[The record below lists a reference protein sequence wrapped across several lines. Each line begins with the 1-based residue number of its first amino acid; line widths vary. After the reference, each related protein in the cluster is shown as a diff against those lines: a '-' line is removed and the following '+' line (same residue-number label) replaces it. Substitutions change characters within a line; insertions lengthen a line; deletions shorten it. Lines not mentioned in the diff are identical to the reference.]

1 MALWANLGA
10 DITVTGP
17 AMDSIQSMSKP
28 TNSRVRKR
36 HINFAIFMCLVSV
49 IYFVIMPVLFAGQ
62 GYYTSVMTTMAGI
75 SFISMGVWLTFVIGR
90 INLAQAGFALIGS
103 YTTGILMS
111 KLEFS
116 FWLCL
121 PLSGIVAA
129 CFGFLIGWPVL
140 RLKGV
145 YFAMI
150 TLSLTEAARLSALS
164 FPALTNGPRGIVDL
178 PLPGELSIFGIIL
191 VSAFELGD
199 RFAYFYLGGFLM
211 VCGLILLWL
220 IDTSRIGAVFH
231 SLRQN
236 EDLASS
242 LGINVAKYRVVAFMI
257 ACFYGGVGGSF
268 FTALQRN
275 VYPQSFQVI
284 DSVYF
289 MIYCF
294 VGGLEFVIGAVV
306 GTFVLLGLFEVLGEF
321 QQYQTV
327 MFSGLMIL
335 GILFMPN
342 GIVSVISGFVS
353 RRKGGDH

>member
-1 MALWANLGA
+1 MMMVSQQFGTEKQRVLARSEARAKHRGFALTVAAICVAYFLVAPYLIADLGY
-10 DITVTGP
+10 VT
-17 AMDSIQSMSKP
+17 
-28 TNSRVRKR
+28 N
-36 HINFAIFMCLVSV
+36 
-49 IYFVIMPVLFAGQ
+49 
-62 GYYTSVMTTMAGI
+62 VMTTMAGV
-75 SFISMGVWLTFVIGR
+75 SLISMGVWLTFVIGR

-111 KLEFS
+111 KLGLS

-121 PLSGIVAA
+121 PLSGVVAGA
-129 CFGFLIGWPVL
+129 FGFIIGWPVL

-178 PLPGELSIFGIIL
+178 PLPGDLSILGVTLI
-191 VSAFELGD
+191 SAFEVGD
-199 RFAYFYLGGFLM
+199 RMSFYFLGGVLM
-211 VCGLILLWL
+211 VLGLVLLWL
-220 IDTSRIGAVFH
+220 VDTSRVGAVFH

-236 EDLASS
+236 EDLAAS
-242 LGINVAKYRVVAFMI
+242 LGINVAKYRVVAFVI
-257 ACFYGGVGGSF
+257 ACFYGGVGGAF

-294 VGGLEFVIGAVV
+294 VGGLEFVIGPLI
-306 GTFVLLGLFEVLGEF
+306 GTIALSATFEFLGEF
-321 QQYQTV
+321 QRYQTV
-327 MFSGLMIL
+327 LFSGIMIL

-342 GIVSVISGFVS
+342 GIMSVVQRLLSGF
-353 RRKGGDH
+353 RQARGGK

>member
-1 MALWANLGA
+1 MVACIIAFYFAVAPMLIA
-10 DITVTGP
+10 DKGYAT
-17 AMDSIQSMSKP
+17 
-28 TNSRVRKR
+28 
-36 HINFAIFMCLVSV
+36 SV
-49 IYFVIMPVLFAGQ
+49 I
-62 GYYTSVMTTMAGI
+62 TTMAGV

-103 YTTGILMS
+103 YTTAILMS
-111 KLEFS
+111 KLGVS

-121 PLSGIVAA
+121 PLSGVVAA
-129 CFGFLIGWPVL
+129 AFGFAIGWPVL

-164 FPALTNGPRGIVDL
+164 FPWLTNGPRGIVDL
-178 PLPGELSIFGIIL
+178 PLPGELSVLGLTLIP
-191 VSAFELGD
+191 AFELGD
-199 RFAYFYLGGFLM
+199 RMAFYYLGGVIM
-211 VCGLILLWL
+211 VAGLVLLWL
-220 IDTSRIGAVFH
+220 VDTSRVGAVFH

-242 LGINVAKYRVVAFMI
+242 LGINVARYRVVAFMI

-294 VGGLEFVIGAVV
+294 VGGLEFVAGALV
-306 GTFVLLGLFEVLGEF
+306 GTIALSTTFELLGEF
-321 QQYQTV
+321 QRYQTV
-327 MFSGLMIL
+327 LFSAIMIL
-335 GILFMPN
+335 SILFMPN
-342 GIVSVISGFVS
+342 GILSVLKSMFA
-353 RRKGGDH
+353 KFGDDREEK